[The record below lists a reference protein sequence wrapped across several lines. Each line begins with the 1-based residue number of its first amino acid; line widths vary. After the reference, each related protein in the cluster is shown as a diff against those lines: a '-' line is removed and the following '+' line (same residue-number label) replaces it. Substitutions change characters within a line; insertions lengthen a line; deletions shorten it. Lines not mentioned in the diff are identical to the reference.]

1 MLPKNIILVTLILS
15 AFKTT
20 TFAMSSSHA
29 RPDPSV
35 VVSVDLKRYSGLW
48 YEIAKTPN
56 FFQRNCL
63 RSTAEYQVIDAKSL
77 SVHNI
82 CYRENNKITDIEGI
96 ATVLRPEMPSKL
108 KVQFKI
114 FLINP
119 TGDYW
124 ISELDPDYQWAV
136 VSGPGMKYNFLLSRT
151 FPMKEETKKQI
162 FELLKLKNYPVTE
175 FIFDLTK

>member
-1 MLPKNIILVTLILS
+1 MLQKNIILFLFVIS
-15 AFKTT
+15 VFNASS
-20 TFAMSSSHA
+20 FAMSSPHPK
-29 RPDPSV
+29 PDPAV
-35 VVSVDLKRYSGLW
+35 VETVDLQRYSGFW

-63 RSTAEYQVIDAKSL
+63 RSTAEYRVLDARSL
-77 SVHNI
+77 SVHNT
-82 CYRENNKITDIEGI
+82 CYRENGRVTDIDGV
-96 ATVLRPEMPSKL
+96 ASVLRPEMPSKL

-119 TGDYW
+119 KGDYW

-136 VSGPGMKYNFLLSRT
+136 VSGPGMKYNFLLARN

-162 FELLKLKNYPVTE
+162 FELLKAKNYPVSE
-175 FIFDLTK
+175 FIFDRAK